1 MKVYLFV
8 LAITESIQSS
18 ILHNIS
24 IRKKKKRNTDEH
36 HDTTQPL
43 FTHYYTVDYKM
54 AGYARENTILHVLK
68 NTKNAS
74 TNNSKRSQTNN
85 TCKNTKPIYHIP
97 ETATKRN
104 TQSMYKYL
112 KGKKKRYRMPICH
125 QHFQWKR

>member
-1 MKVYLFV
+1 MGDEKFIYLFWLLQNPHKV
-8 LAITESIQSS
+8 QSS
-18 ILHNIS
+18 ILYQLEK
-24 IRKKKKRNTDEH
+24 RKKKELTDEH

-43 FTHYYTVDYKM
+43 FIHYYTVDYKM

-68 NTKNAS
+68 NTKNTS

-104 TQSMYKYL
+104 T
-112 KGKKKRYRMPICH
+112 
-125 QHFQWKR
+125 